1 MLGVHLV
8 GKFII
13 QVAVGQVEA
22 EIETG
27 VLFCFIK
34 SPSMFVFKGSTVQ
47 GAAPKAEKR
56 FQMKAKTKKSTS
68 VCRFPKAEQLLVP
81 NPVLWAPPNLCSIH
95 WGSAGLTTFMLKPLQ
110 ASPNLPNLT
119 KNSHLL
125 SLYMILIR
133 KQIINWCFKNP
144 SHLFVAKLWFQDLFD
159 SKLHSEDNQLSYF

>member
-56 FQMKAKTKKSTS
+56 FQMKAKKKNPHQCADFLRLSSCWSQILFCGHLPTSAIQTAASTE
-68 VCRFPKAEQLLVP
+68 VLLGSQHSC
-81 NPVLWAPPNLCSIH
+81 LNLFKH
-95 WGSAGLTTFMLKPLQ
+95 H
-110 ASPNLPNLT
+110 LT

-125 SLYMILIR
+125 SLYMIFIR

-159 SKLHSEDNQLSYF
+159 SKLHSEDNQLPYF